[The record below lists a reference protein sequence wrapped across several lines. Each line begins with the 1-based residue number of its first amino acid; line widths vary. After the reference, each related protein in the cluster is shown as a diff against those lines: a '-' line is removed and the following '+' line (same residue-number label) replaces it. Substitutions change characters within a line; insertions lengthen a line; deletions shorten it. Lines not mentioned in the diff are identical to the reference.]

1 MTTSGRC
8 PEIQAVIAA
17 FFSNGINMTREELVA
32 ASDALLH
39 AERCPDCLRVIDV
52 AKKLDT
58 AFDEDP
64 EAVARSIERN
74 TEELLTRL
82 PVHRW
87 PTVAAGD
94 PAMQHDLVITYLLKR
109 ADVVSA
115 AADLRRAVDYASTA
129 ASIAEKMYARGD
141 LTPERVVEVLK
152 DHSTH
157 LRGARMY
164 GAALA
169 VLGVAESIASAT
181 HEPQLQLAI
190 LRLCRAMLFADS
202 NVCRLDEAEALAL
215 ACERDFDG
223 RDPRRF
229 ALATFVRASSRR
241 RRGDASAALVLFRL
255 AREGFVAAEGVDA
268 LDVAFTDQCTATCLV
283 DLGYPVEARE
293 MIAFARRIFAQ
304 HFLAA
309 ELLRLEWLSARA
321 DAIDGSPDA
330 AIAALHTVARSFLE
344 ARLLDEWVRVRLDI
358 VTLILEGDPTSD
370 VTDLCESIAAMS
382 ISLDEREPNRSR
394 RCTAEALEHLRQMAL
409 RRSVTAELA
418 KYVRSY
424 IASAE
429 SGRAVT
435 FAPPNT
441 LVM

>member
-1 MTTSGRC
+1 M
-8 PEIQAVIAA
+8 IAA
-17 FFSNGINMTREELVA
+17 FFSNGVNMTREELVA

-39 AERCPDCLRVIDV
+39 ARKCPECERVIDV

-64 EAVARSIERN
+64 DAIQLSIERN

-87 PTVAAGD
+87 ATVAACD
-94 PAMQHDLVITYLLKR
+94 PAMQHDDVITYLLKR
-109 ADVVSA
+109 ADAVSA
-115 AADLRRAVDYASTA
+115 AADMRRAADYTDTA

-141 LTPERVVEVLK
+141 LSPERVVEVLK

-164 GAALA
+164 GAALR
-169 VLGVAESIASAT
+169 VLGIAESIAPAT
-181 HEPQLQLAI
+181 QEPRLQLAI
-190 LRLCRAMLFADS
+190 LRLCRAILFADS
-202 NVCRLDEAEALAL
+202 NVCRLDEAEELAL
-215 ACERDFDG
+215 ACERDFEG
-223 RDPRRF
+223 RDPRRL
-229 ALATFVRASSRR
+229 ALATFVRANSRR
-241 RRGDASAALVLFRL
+241 RGGDTPAALVFYRS
-255 AREGFVAAEGVDA
+255 AREGFVAAEGADEI
-268 LDVAFTDQCTATCLV
+268 DVAFADQGIATCLV
-283 DLGYPVEARE
+283 NLGRAVEARQT
-293 MIAFARRIFAQ
+293 IASARRIFAQ
-304 HFLAA
+304 HFSAA

-330 AIAALHTVARSFLE
+330 AIGALHTVARSFLE

-358 VTLILEGDPTSD
+358 VALILEGDPASD

-418 KYVRSY
+418 QYVRSY

-429 SGRAVT
+429 SGRAVP